1 MTHDSLGRLVRA
13 AGLRSDSQTYMS
25 LRRNYHRLRALRAAK
40 TYSQFGEDAIL
51 RSIFGGIRFGQYIDV
66 GAGDPVRGSNTYG
79 LYRARWG
86 GVLIDPLGFNI
97 AGARRWRPRDTAIQA
112 LVGAKETIDT
122 FYEYD
127 PYEYST
133 NRSATVERWAALGIH
148 PIRKYPL
155 KTITLSSLGRS
166 MDPSSPSLISIDV
179 EGNEE
184 AVLRGNDWLSTKP
197 AVICVEEWGGLRPG
211 SPILYSI
218 LEPQGYE
225 FAAFSGMSSVYI
237 HGDSPFR
244 F

>member
-1 MTHDSLGRLVRA
+1 MTTGRLGRLVRSS
-13 AGLRSDSQTYMS
+13 GVRPESQAYKT
-25 LRRNYHRLRALRAAK
+25 LRRNYHRLRALRSAR

-51 RSIFGGIRFGQYIDV
+51 RSIFGGARSGHYIDV

-79 LYRARWG
+79 LYRAGWRG
-86 GVLIDPLGFNI
+86 LLIDPLAFNV
-97 AGARRWRPRDTAIQA
+97 ADAHTWRPRDTAIQA
-112 LVGAKETIDT
+112 LVGARQSVDT

-211 SPILYSI
+211 SPILHSI

-237 HGDSPFR
+237 HRDSPFR